1 LDVPV
6 RGAINVHAS
15 LLPRYRGAA
24 PIQRAIL
31 AGDTQTGITIMQMN
45 ERMDAGDILLQEVVP
60 IHEDDTADTLGAR
73 LSAVGARLLVD
84 TLDALTRGD
93 VVQREQNE
101 REATLAPMVRKEE
114 GAIDWRRGAAEIAR
128 SVRAFSPWPG
138 AYTKLAG
145 RSMKIHRATPLV
157 AAANAIPGTVLAA
170 AGDRFEVATGEGL
183 LALLEVQLEGKRRL
197 TAREFLAG
205 HSVRSG
211 DRSVTAPGR
220 AVIKPVALS
229 RPRSCPRFQP
239 TRRGGGGR
247 DARGAD
253 WIHVD
258 DGRSLRAEHHDRP
271 LGRSIDPGP
280 KFFDVHL
287 MVENPD
293 PHRSVRGRR
302 RRPGG
307 GSPRSVRRPRRPFTD
322 SRARRQDVRGHQS
335 GLTLDR
341 RWLLAEIDTL
351 LPSVP

>member
-1 LDVPV
+1 VAAYGKILPKPLLEVPV

-60 IHEDDTADTLGAR
+60 IHEDDTADTLGVR

-93 VVQREQNE
+93 VVRREQDE
-101 REATLAPMVRKEE
+101 RAATLAPMVRKEE

-145 RSMKIHRATPLV
+145 RSMKIHRATALV
-157 AAANAIPGTVLAA
+157 AAANAIPGTVLSA
-170 AGDRFEVATGEGL
+170 AGDRFEIATGEGL

-197 TAREFLAG
+197 AAREFLAG

-211 DRSVTAPGR
+211 DRVG
-220 AVIKPVALS
+220 
-229 RPRSCPRFQP
+229 
-239 TRRGGGGR
+239 
-247 DARGAD
+247 
-253 WIHVD
+253 
-258 DGRSLRAEHHDRP
+258 
-271 LGRSIDPGP
+271 
-280 KFFDVHL
+280 
-287 MVENPD
+287 
-293 PHRSVRGRR
+293 
-302 RRPGG
+302 
-307 GSPRSVRRPRRPFTD
+307 
-322 SRARRQDVRGHQS
+322 
-335 GLTLDR
+335 
-341 RWLLAEIDTL
+341 
-351 LPSVP
+351 

>member
-1 LDVPV
+1 MGTPSFAVASLRALLEHGHRVAAVFTQPDRPAGRGQVARPSAVKELAHERGLVVEQPEKLRDPAVVEHLRALDPEAIVVAAYGKILPKLLLDVPV

-45 ERMDAGDILLQEVVP
+45 EKMDAGDILRQEVVP
-60 IHEDDTADTLGAR
+60 IHEDDTADSLGAR

-93 VVQREQNE
+93 VVRREQNE

-138 AYTKLAG
+138 AYTKLAA

-157 AAANAIPGTVLAA
+157 AAANEIPGTVLSA
-170 AGDRFEVATGEGL
+170 AGDRFEVATGEGI

-197 TAREFLAG
+197 AAREFLAG

-211 DRSVTAPGR
+211 DR
-220 AVIKPVALS
+220 
-229 RPRSCPRFQP
+229 
-239 TRRGGGGR
+239 
-247 DARGAD
+247 
-253 WIHVD
+253 
-258 DGRSLRAEHHDRP
+258 
-271 LGRSIDPGP
+271 LG
-280 KFFDVHL
+280 
-287 MVENPD
+287 
-293 PHRSVRGRR
+293 
-302 RRPGG
+302 
-307 GSPRSVRRPRRPFTD
+307 
-322 SRARRQDVRGHQS
+322 
-335 GLTLDR
+335 
-341 RWLLAEIDTL
+341 
-351 LPSVP
+351 

>member
-1 LDVPV
+1 MGTPSFAAASLRALLEHGHRVAAVFTQPDRPAGRGQVARSSAVKELAQERGLVVEQPEKLRDPAVVERLRALDPEAIVVAAYGKILPKPLLEVPV

-60 IHEDDTADTLGAR
+60 IHEDDTADTLGVR

-93 VVQREQNE
+93 VVRREQDE
-101 REATLAPMVRKEE
+101 RAATLAPMVRKEE

-145 RSMKIHRATPLV
+145 RSMKIHRATALV
-157 AAANAIPGTVLAA
+157 AAANAIPGTVLSA
-170 AGDRFEVATGEGL
+170 AGDRFEIATGEGL

-197 TAREFLAG
+197 AAREFLAG

-211 DRSVTAPGR
+211 DR
-220 AVIKPVALS
+220 
-229 RPRSCPRFQP
+229 
-239 TRRGGGGR
+239 
-247 DARGAD
+247 
-253 WIHVD
+253 
-258 DGRSLRAEHHDRP
+258 
-271 LGRSIDPGP
+271 LG
-280 KFFDVHL
+280 
-287 MVENPD
+287 
-293 PHRSVRGRR
+293 
-302 RRPGG
+302 
-307 GSPRSVRRPRRPFTD
+307 
-322 SRARRQDVRGHQS
+322 
-335 GLTLDR
+335 
-341 RWLLAEIDTL
+341 
-351 LPSVP
+351 

>member
-1 LDVPV
+1 MGTPSFAAASLCALLEHGHRVAAVFTQPDRPAGRGQVARSSAVKELALERELVVEQPEKLRDPAVVERLRALDPEAIVVAAYGKILPKPLLDVPV

-31 AGDTQTGITIMQMN
+31 AGDTHTGITIMQMN

-84 TLDALTRGD
+84 TLDALTRGG

-211 DRSVTAPGR
+211 DR
-220 AVIKPVALS
+220 
-229 RPRSCPRFQP
+229 
-239 TRRGGGGR
+239 
-247 DARGAD
+247 
-253 WIHVD
+253 
-258 DGRSLRAEHHDRP
+258 
-271 LGRSIDPGP
+271 LG
-280 KFFDVHL
+280 
-287 MVENPD
+287 
-293 PHRSVRGRR
+293 
-302 RRPGG
+302 
-307 GSPRSVRRPRRPFTD
+307 
-322 SRARRQDVRGHQS
+322 
-335 GLTLDR
+335 
-341 RWLLAEIDTL
+341 
-351 LPSVP
+351 

>member
-1 LDVPV
+1 VKLVFMGTPSFAAASLRALLEHGHRVAAVFTQPDRPAGRGQVARSSAVKELAQERGLVVEQPEKLRDPAVVERLRALDPEAIVVAAYGKILPKPLLEVPV

-84 TLDALTRGD
+84 TLDALARGD
-93 VVQREQNE
+93 VVRREQNE
-101 REATLAPMVRKEE
+101 REATLAPMVKKAE

-145 RSMKIHRATPLV
+145 RSMKIHRATALV
-157 AAANAIPGTVLAA
+157 AAANAIPGTVLSA

-197 TAREFLAG
+197 AAREFLAG

-211 DRSVTAPGR
+211 DR
-220 AVIKPVALS
+220 
-229 RPRSCPRFQP
+229 
-239 TRRGGGGR
+239 
-247 DARGAD
+247 
-253 WIHVD
+253 
-258 DGRSLRAEHHDRP
+258 
-271 LGRSIDPGP
+271 LG
-280 KFFDVHL
+280 
-287 MVENPD
+287 
-293 PHRSVRGRR
+293 
-302 RRPGG
+302 
-307 GSPRSVRRPRRPFTD
+307 
-322 SRARRQDVRGHQS
+322 
-335 GLTLDR
+335 
-341 RWLLAEIDTL
+341 
-351 LPSVP
+351 

>member
-1 LDVPV
+1 VKLVFMGTPSFAAASLRALLEHGHRVAAVFTQPDRPAGRGQVARSSAVKELAHERGLVVEQPEKLRDPAVVERLRAFDPEAIVVAAYGKILPKPLLDVPV

-60 IHEDDTADTLGAR
+60 IHEDDTADTLGVR

-93 VVQREQNE
+93 VVRREQDE
-101 REATLAPMVRKEE
+101 RAATLAPMVRKEE

-145 RSMKIHRATPLV
+145 RSMKIHRATALV
-157 AAANAIPGTVLAA
+157 AAANAIPGTVLSA
-170 AGDRFEVATGEGL
+170 AGDRFEIATGEGL

-197 TAREFLAG
+197 AAREFLAG

-211 DRSVTAPGR
+211 DR
-220 AVIKPVALS
+220 
-229 RPRSCPRFQP
+229 
-239 TRRGGGGR
+239 
-247 DARGAD
+247 
-253 WIHVD
+253 
-258 DGRSLRAEHHDRP
+258 
-271 LGRSIDPGP
+271 LG
-280 KFFDVHL
+280 
-287 MVENPD
+287 
-293 PHRSVRGRR
+293 
-302 RRPGG
+302 
-307 GSPRSVRRPRRPFTD
+307 
-322 SRARRQDVRGHQS
+322 
-335 GLTLDR
+335 
-341 RWLLAEIDTL
+341 
-351 LPSVP
+351 